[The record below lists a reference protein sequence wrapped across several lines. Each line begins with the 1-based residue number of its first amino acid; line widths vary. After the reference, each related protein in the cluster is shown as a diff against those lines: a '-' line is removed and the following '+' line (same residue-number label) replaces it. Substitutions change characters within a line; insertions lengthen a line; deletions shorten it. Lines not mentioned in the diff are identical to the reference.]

1 MADSDPPPFP
11 PLSGAADAPVT
22 LTARVAEQVR
32 DAIADGRLQPNMRL
46 SVPQLAEQLGASRTP
61 VREAL
66 LLLES
71 QGLVRFERNRGVRI
85 LETPLHDLEE
95 IFTLRLLLEVPATR
109 RACELLTET
118 DLDALRERLAE
129 MRRHATGE
137 EQDESAFM
145 AADRQFHDLLLRAA
159 GNRRLAD
166 TVASMRDLV
175 RFLGAS
181 TAGRSRTLAMILS
194 EHELIVHR
202 LESRDPVGAAAAMR
216 KHLLATAGLLLAQE
230 GGGTPHELA
239 WASLGE
245 SG

>member
-1 MADSDPPPFP
+1 MNDPEPPAFPLLSDSV
-11 PLSGAADAPVT
+11 DAPVT
-22 LTARVAEQVR
+22 LTARIAEEVR
-32 DAIADGRLQPNMRL
+32 DAIADGRLRPNMRL

-66 LLLES
+66 LLLEN

-109 RACELLTET
+109 RACELLTDA
-118 DLDALRERLAE
+118 DLAALRERIAE
-129 MRRHATGE
+129 MRRYGTGE
-137 EQDESAFM
+137 DQDESAFM

-166 TVASMRDLV
+166 TVAGMRDLV

-194 EHELIVHR
+194 EHELIVER
-202 LESRDPVGAAAAMR
+202 LETRDAAGAAAAMR
-216 KHLLATAGLLLAQE
+216 KHLLATASLLLAQE
-230 GGGTPHELA
+230 GGGSPHQLA

-245 SG
+245 GG

>member
-1 MADSDPPPFP
+1 MSTPDPPAFA
-11 PLSGAADAPVT
+11 PLEDPAGGGVT

-32 DAIADGRLQPNMRL
+32 DAIADGRLQPGMRL

-109 RACELLTET
+109 RATTLVGADELA
-118 DLDALRERLAE
+118 ALREHLAT
-129 MRRHATGE
+129 MRAHAGE
-137 EQDESAFM
+137 DDETAFM
-145 AADRQFHDLLLRAA
+145 AADRRFHDVLLRAA

-166 TVASMRDLV
+166 QVVNLRDLV

-181 TAGRSRTLAMILS
+181 TAGRSRTLTTILG
-194 EHELIVHR
+194 EHEAILAAV
-202 LESRDPVGAAAAMR
+202 EARDADAAAAAMR
-216 KHLLATAGLLLAQE
+216 AHLLATAGLLLAQE
-230 GGGTPHELA
+230 GGGGPHELA
-239 WASLGE
+239 WSALPEAS
-245 SG
+245 